1 MAKVEV
7 ELKKLHQILVDNDFF
22 YQVPDYQRPYVWD
35 LAKQINL
42 NKEYQMKI
50 KAIML
55 GLAVSGALLFGKGL
69 SAEQAKQN
77 IDKIDVNPMNPEY
90 IKLLAKEIVDLKERV
105 NLNTKAIISTEPVIT
120 TYRDRINILANHIE
134 RMEAEL
140 KVLHDQLVDLVA
152 KQR

>member
-1 MAKVEV
+1 
-7 ELKKLHQILVDNDFF
+7 
-22 YQVPDYQRPYVWD
+22 
-35 LAKQINL
+35 
-42 NKEYQMKI
+42 
-50 KAIML
+50 ML

-90 IKLLAKEIVDLKERV
+90 SEFLAKEIVDLKERTA
-105 NLNTKAIISTEPVIT
+105 LNTKAILSTAPVLKGQEAKIQA
-120 TYRDRINILANHIE
+120 IGHELE

>member
-1 MAKVEV
+1 
-7 ELKKLHQILVDNDFF
+7 
-22 YQVPDYQRPYVWD
+22 
-35 LAKQINL
+35 
-42 NKEYQMKI
+42 MKI

-55 GLAVSGALLFGKGL
+55 GLVVSGALLFGKGL

-77 IDKIDVNPMNPEY
+77 IDKIDVNPMNPEF
-90 IKLLAKEIVDLKERV
+90 IKFLAKEIVDLKQRV
-105 NLNTKAIISTEPVIT
+105 NLNTKAILSTDPVIT

>member
-1 MAKVEV
+1 
-7 ELKKLHQILVDNDFF
+7 
-22 YQVPDYQRPYVWD
+22 
-35 LAKQINL
+35 
-42 NKEYQMKI
+42 MKI

-55 GLAVSGALLFGKGL
+55 GLAFSGALLFSKGL

-90 IKLLAKEIVDLKERV
+90 IKFLAKEIVDLKERTA
-105 NLNTKAIISTEPVIT
+105 LNTKAILSTAPVFKGQEDKIQT
-120 TYRDRINILANHIE
+120 IGHELE